1 MAKKQITPEVREY
14 FREIGRKRGNALK
27 AKYGSDYFKQIA
39 AKRKSFGRKPTAGS
53 TKALADRFG
62 VSRQRIAQILASNGG
77 KFNKDSYTDEAKW
90 KEAVIVDFFANK
102 TAEKPIDK

>member
-53 TKALADRFG
+53 TSALAARFK

-77 KFNKDSYTDEAKW
+77 KFNKEAYTNEAAW
-90 KEAVIVDFFANK
+90 KEAVIVDFFKSK
-102 TAEKPIDK
+102 TAGNTIDK

>member
-1 MAKKQITPEVREY
+1 MTKREITPEVREY

-53 TKALADRFG
+53 TSTLATRFG
-62 VSRQRIAQILASNGG
+62 VSRQRIAQILNSHGS
-77 KFNKDSYTDEAKW
+77 KFNKKDYGTETEW
-90 KEAVIVDFFANK
+90 KEAVLQDFFK
-102 TAEKPIDK
+102 KD